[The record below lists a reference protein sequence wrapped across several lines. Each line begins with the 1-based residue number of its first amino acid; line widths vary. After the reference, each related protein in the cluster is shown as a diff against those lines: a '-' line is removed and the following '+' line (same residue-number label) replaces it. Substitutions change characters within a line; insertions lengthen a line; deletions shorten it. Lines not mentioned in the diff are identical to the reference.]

1 MRLVAGLALVLA
13 GCGGAPDGTGP
24 DADSTL
30 VDLLADLHL
39 ADARASLDSTARRDR
54 FADSL
59 RQSVLGAHGT
69 DSAALAQR
77 LERLAD
83 DPELVRATYD
93 ALDNRLN
100 LEQQGPEYPRSTR
113 P

>member
-13 GCGGAPDGTGP
+13 GCGGAPSGAAP

-39 ADARASLDSTARRDR
+39 ADARAALDSTDRRDR
-54 FADSL
+54 LADSL
-59 RQSVLGAHGT
+59 RRSVYGAHGT
-69 DSAALAQR
+69 DSVALAER
-77 LERLAD
+77 LERMAD

-93 ALDNRLN
+93 ALDTRLN
-100 LEQQGPEYPRSTR
+100 LEQQGIE
-113 P
+113 